1 VFDKHSFPFTFNSPM
16 KKIIT
21 LPPPIDSI
29 SIQDLPAYPIIGA
42 SQKNKPNEKMILVMT
57 EYENSNSYVLLAKE
71 AFEQG
76 NRFDK
81 PYKDTIEKIL
91 KHPTLDFFLFD
102 SSTDLFKWL
111 SE

>member
-1 VFDKHSFPFTFNSPM
+1 M
-16 KKIIT
+16 KNIIT
-21 LPPPIDSI
+21 SLPANSI
-29 SIQDLPAYPIIGA
+29 SVKNLPEYPIIGA
-42 SQKNKPNEKMILVMT
+42 SQKDKPNEKMILVMT
-57 EYENSNSYVLLAKE
+57 EYQKSDSYILLAKD

-81 PYKDTIEKIL
+81 PYRDTLEKIL

-102 SSTDLFKWL
+102 SSTELFKWL